1 MKRHITVLALSAAL
15 SLAPL
20 AAMAA
25 DGGPSAD
32 LAPGPAAGVQNAQ
45 GMFAN
50 STYTYVAIGV
60 AVAALVA
67 VAASGDNGGGSV
79 STTTTGVIVP

>member
-1 MKRHITVLALSAAL
+1 MKRHITILALSAAL

-25 DGGPSAD
+25 DGPSAD

-45 GMFAN
+45 GMFGN
-50 STYTYVAIGV
+50 NTYTYVAIGV

-79 STTTTGVIVP
+79 STTTTGAIVP

>member
-1 MKRHITVLALSAAL
+1 MSAAL
-15 SLAPL
+15 VLAPL
-20 AAMAA
+20 TAMAA
-25 DGGPSAD
+25 DGPSAD

-45 GMFAN
+45 MFAN
-50 STYTYVAIGV
+50 TTYTYVAIGV

-79 STTTTGVIVP
+79 STTTTGSILP